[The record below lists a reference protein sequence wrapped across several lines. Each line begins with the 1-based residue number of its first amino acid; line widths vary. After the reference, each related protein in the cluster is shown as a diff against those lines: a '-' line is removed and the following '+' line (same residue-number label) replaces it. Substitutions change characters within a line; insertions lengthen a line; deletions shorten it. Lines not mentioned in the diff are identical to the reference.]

1 MPVSLNQGLNGSRR
15 VRDTTEEGE
24 SCTDYSLLDV
34 YANREQYKSSQNVM
48 NMNFVEFATTY
59 KVSNNELT
67 KLPENVIPRIF
78 PTYSPNPKGP
88 NFGLYCKY
96 QLLRY
101 KPWKT
106 TQNNAWGDQE
116 ATDEILINS
125 WQEFLQTPYGQSNV
139 PDWFDKLQAVIQSQE
154 PENELS
160 QEQERT
166 REEWMVISDLHT
178 PFDNSL
184 GQTPETMQNWHL
196 DSANYSEQ
204 QIQEMPT
211 WIKKNKE
218 EYTIDE
224 QYEVVDINSFSEMQK
239 LAYDIVKS
247 HFDDT
252 SSERESLCL
261 IINGVAGT
269 GKSYLINAIRNLL
282 QSRCAVTATTGK
294 AAYNIRGVTIHSLL
308 KLPIGSR
315 GNKDLTG
322 QSLCRLQE
330 SLNNINCI
338 IIDEYSMLGQ
348 VTFGWMDK
356 RCKQATGYND
366 KVFGGKSLIL
376 TGDPGQLPPVAD
388 KPLYHAKPSNAVGE
402 QGFQAYHMFDK
413 VVKLTVN
420 QRVQGMTPEQVQ
432 FRDLLLRLRKGKST
446 VDDWELLLTRQP
458 SNVTNLYEFED
469 STRLF

>member
-1 MPVSLNQGLNGSRR
+1 M
-15 VRDTTEEGE
+15 
-24 SCTDYSLLDV
+24 
-34 YANREQYKSSQNVM
+34 
-48 NMNFVEFATTY
+48 
-59 KVSNNELT
+59 
-67 KLPENVIPRIF
+67 
-78 PTYSPNPKGP
+78 
-88 NFGLYCKY
+88 
-96 QLLRY
+96 
-101 KPWKT
+101 
-106 TQNNAWGDQE
+106 
-116 ATDEILINS
+116 
-125 WQEFLQTPYGQSNV
+125 QTPYGQSNV
-139 PDWFDKLQAVIQSQE
+139 PDRFDKLQAVIQ
-154 PENELS
+154 S

-239 LAYDIVKS
+239 LVYDIVKS

-252 SSERESLCL
+252 SFERESCL

-269 GKSYLINAIRNLL
+269 GKSYLINAICNLL
-282 QSRCAVTATTGK
+282 QSRCTVTATTGK

-308 KLPIGSR
+308 KLPIGPR

-330 SLNNINCI
+330 NLNNINCI

-402 QGFQAYHMFDK
+402 QGFQTYHMFDK

-420 QRVQGMTPEQVQ
+420 QCVQGMTPEQVQ
-432 FRDLLLRLRKGKST
+432 FRDLLL
-446 VDDWELLLTRQP
+446 
-458 SNVTNLYEFED
+458 
-469 STRLF
+469 

>member
-1 MPVSLNQGLNGSRR
+1 
-15 VRDTTEEGE
+15 
-24 SCTDYSLLDV
+24 
-34 YANREQYKSSQNVM
+34 
-48 NMNFVEFATTY
+48 
-59 KVSNNELT
+59 
-67 KLPENVIPRIF
+67 
-78 PTYSPNPKGP
+78 
-88 NFGLYCKY
+88 
-96 QLLRY
+96 
-101 KPWKT
+101 
-106 TQNNAWGDQE
+106 
-116 ATDEILINS
+116 
-125 WQEFLQTPYGQSNV
+125 
-139 PDWFDKLQAVIQSQE
+139 
-154 PENELS
+154 
-160 QEQERT
+160 
-166 REEWMVISDLHT
+166 MVISDRHT

-196 DSANYSEQ
+196 DSVNYSEQ

-224 QYEVVDINSFSEMQK
+224 QYEVVDINSFSEIQK
-239 LAYDIVKS
+239 FAYDIVNS

-261 IINGVAGT
+261 IMNGVAGT
-269 GKSYLINAIRNLL
+269 GKSYLINAICNLL
-282 QSRCAVTATTGK
+282 QSRCAVTIGK
-294 AAYNIRGVTIHSLL
+294 AAYNTRGVTIHSLL
-308 KLPIGSR
+308 KLLIGSR

-366 KVFGGKSLIL
+366 KVFGGISLIL
-376 TGDPGQLPPVAD
+376 TGDLGQLPPVAD
-388 KPLYHAKPSNAVGE
+388 KPLYHSKPSNAVGE

-413 VVKLTVN
+413 VVTLTVN
-420 QRVQGMTPEQVQ
+420 QCVQGMTPEQVQ
-432 FRDLLLRLRKGKST
+432 FRDLLLRHCKGEST
-446 VDDWELLLTRQP
+446 VEDWESLLTHQA

-469 STRLF
+469 STRLFYSNEQVGNYNHEQLTKLVLPIAHRHARHSSAVAKKISSDGMSGLEPVVFLAKGARVMLTMNLWSCVGLCNGATGTVVDTIYQNNYQPPDLPIAVMVEFENYRDPVFIESKPLCIPICPICNKI